1 MNSGKGLIGVDQ
13 LLDQCGIK
21 IGSNFHNHCV
31 VEANNPAV
39 PVVESHSTLGEG
51 IGTQLHDRPITIG
64 EHILD
69 MKLSALLENFVQ
81 PRKGMGVKL
90 VP

>member
-1 MNSGKGLIGVDQ
+1 MNSGRGLVLVDQ
-13 LLDQCGIK
+13 LLDQRGIK

-39 PVVESHSTLGEG
+39 SVVESHSVLSEG
-51 IGTQLHDRPITIG
+51 IGTQLYDRPITIG

-69 MKLSALLENFVQ
+69 MKLSALLENFVE

-90 VP
+90 LP